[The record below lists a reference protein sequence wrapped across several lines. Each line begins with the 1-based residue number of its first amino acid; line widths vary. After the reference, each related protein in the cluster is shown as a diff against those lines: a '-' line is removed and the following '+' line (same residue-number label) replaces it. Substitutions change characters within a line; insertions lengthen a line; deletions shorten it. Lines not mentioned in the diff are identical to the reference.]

1 MVGIVLRKIQCEIGD
16 CCIGESQ
23 DGEHNKIFQV
33 GNGVN
38 YLVALHFIY
47 FIWNAFFDKNLYNLV
62 SRNDSPCIYFSG
74 APLKNNYC

>member
-1 MVGIVLRKIQCEIGD
+1 MEVIVLRKIQCEIGD
-16 CCIGESQ
+16 FCIGKSE

-47 FIWNAFFDKNLYNLV
+47 FIWNAFFDKNL
-62 SRNDSPCIYFSG
+62 
-74 APLKNNYC
+74 